1 MNVVNDAVETLRS
14 KNRGRWLDVN
24 LDVATSHIKIS
35 DVKVCP
41 PLLFMLTLNT
51 HYHAYIL

>member
-1 MNVVNDAVETLRS
+1 MNIVNDAVETLCS

-41 PLLFMLTLNT
+41 PLFVCADFKGTLSCT
-51 HYHAYIL
+51 G